1 MPIRLKVRV
10 TPNARK
16 NTVVSWTRDEV
27 RLKIKAPPVEGKAN
41 AALIEYLS
49 ELTSVPRAKIQLKA
63 GEKSR
68 IKLVE
73 IDALTPDELRSKIQ
87 SHISATLLVPDRKRS
102 RI

>member
-1 MPIRLKVRV
+1 MLIRLNVRV

-16 NTVVSWTRDEV
+16 NEVVSWTQDEV
-27 RLKIKAPPVEGKAN
+27 RLKIKAPAVDGKAN

-49 ELTSVPRAKIQLKA
+49 ELTCLPRAKIQLKA

-73 IDALTPDELRSKIQ
+73 IDGPAPDEVR
-87 SHISATLLVPDRKRS
+87 A
-102 RI
+102 RILQ

>member
-1 MPIRLKVRV
+1 MLIRLQVRV

-16 NTVVSWTRDEV
+16 NGVVSWTEDEI
-27 RLKIKAPPVEGKAN
+27 RLKIKAPAVEGKAN

-49 ELTSVPRAKIQLKA
+49 ELTGVPRAKIRLRA

-73 IDALTPDELRSKIQ
+73 IDGPAPDELRSRIQ
-87 SHISATLLVPDRKRS
+87 ARE
-102 RI
+102 